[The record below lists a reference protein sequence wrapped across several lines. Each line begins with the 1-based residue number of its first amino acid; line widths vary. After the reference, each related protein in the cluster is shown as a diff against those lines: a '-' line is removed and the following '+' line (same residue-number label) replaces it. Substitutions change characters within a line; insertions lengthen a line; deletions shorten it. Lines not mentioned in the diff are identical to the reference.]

1 MRLSIGPSQ
10 IVEQSSPRGR
20 PDVRTPISSQNTQS
34 TEFFLFSLQTLSTVR
49 PRLAVPPDKY
59 PEIIPFVIP

>member
-10 IVEQSSPRGR
+10 IVEQSSPRGDPTLDPYFKSEHSEHR
-20 PDVRTPISSQNTQS
+20 V
-34 TEFFLFSLQTLSTVR
+34 FLFSLRTLSTVR
-49 PRLAVPPDKY
+49 PRLAVPPNKY